1 MPAPASPSPSSTD
14 TYSYFQPPQDYF
26 WHWAEDN
33 SVVEWVNGTTIV
45 YREELAR
52 LLTSVAPGGLPP
64 LGATLL
70 LLAACHDGWRD
81 STDEIGILQG
91 VANNLSHTQP
101 PADELRFYIRVA
113 TGFLDIVRELPPELR
128 QGTAKEHLL
137 REVLGPNE
145 RQVPAREAQPL
156 AQQLS
161 QPNELIDP
169 AAFSPVP
176 SLSGLLFQRDLL
188 CFDRAARQFPTVHS
202 LELRLRTGL
211 DRLPK
216 PLPET
221 PAPPP
226 NHELPADLLAE
237 LAADAQTAGLAR
249 LVPHLRAALHLPQPA
264 RQAGDQ
270 PLGGVADLAN
280 RGPLDRLLLSE
291 LAQDD
296 LSLLARLAHGEAL
309 YLRREAPPLPQPLPR
324 VLLLDTTLQTWGL
337 PRVVGLA
344 AALALAPAAGPGPA
358 AALAFALGGRTAQPL
373 DLRTRPG
380 VVAALGH
387 LDPALHCG
395 AALPTLLPTLP
406 AATEAVLIT
415 EAQAARQPEFLAFLQ
430 AAPASLRFLLTVARN
445 GELVLHELAGGRRTM
460 LSTSQ
465 VNLEQTLFAPHLTPR
480 KAIPKTLAEVV
491 LPAFFEQEMPPL
503 FFPAASF
510 RPFGNA
516 VHYEAGRG
524 ALGITQQLRV
534 LYWPHDYLGA
544 LEALPMVEEG
554 TYHFG
559 FSNEHHRTIYLLVTQ
574 PNRGKPVLLI
584 LYTLRPWQNSWE
596 RVDLSEAPGA
606 INSQGKV
613 RYHKESFIL
622 ENGHLNLYVVDCQ
635 RPGLAFDSRTPL
647 PASLATHAPAGYF
660 NPGYGVLQKINR
672 LAISKNGNL
681 LLDNYELVAASA
693 TLLTW
698 QLASEPRQSSH
709 PAEPAGT
716 YPLATHSRVRLRRWV
731 WPDGSEAFADSR
743 GLLHLRSANAALPQL
758 TVVLATGRATTA
770 WEAGGHICGWS
781 YFTRLR
787 TSPGL
792 SPDVVLPADEFY
804 RQYLQPFLDHLR

>member
-1 MPAPASPSPSSTD
+1 MPTPASPSTGPTA
-14 TYSYFQPPQDYF
+14 TYFQPIQEYF

-33 SVVEWVNGTTIV
+33 SVVEWKNGTTIV
-45 YREELAR
+45 YREELAS
-52 LLTSVAPGGLPP
+52 LLTSLAPGGLPP
-64 LGATLL
+64 LGAVLL
-70 LLAACHDGWRD
+70 LLAACNSSWQD
-81 STDEIGILQG
+81 STDEILVLQG
-91 VANNLSHTQP
+91 VANNLSHTLP
-101 PADELRFYIRVA
+101 PEDELRFYIRVA
-113 TGFLDIVRELPPELR
+113 TGFLDIVAELPPELR
-128 QGTAKEHLL
+128 QGPAKEHLL

-145 RQVPAREAQPL
+145 RHVPAREAQQL

-161 QPNELIDP
+161 QPAELIDP
-169 AAFSPVP
+169 AIFSPAP
-176 SLSGLLFQRDLL
+176 SLSSLLFRHDLM

-211 DRLPK
+211 DQLPE
-216 PLPET
+216 PLPEV

-226 NHELPADLLAE
+226 NPELPADLLAE

-337 PRVVGLA
+337 PHVVGLA
-344 AALALAPAAGPGPA
+344 AALALAPASPGRA
-358 AALAFALGGRTAQPL
+358 AALAFALGGRLAQPL

-395 AALPTLLPTLP
+395 AALPALLPTLP
-406 AATEAVLIT
+406 TTAEAVLIT
-415 EAQAARQPEFLAFLQ
+415 EAQAARLPEFLAFLQ
-430 AAPASLRFLLTVARN
+430 AAPANLRFLLTVART
-445 GELVLHELAGGRRTM
+445 GELVLHELAGGRRTV
-460 LSTSQ
+460 LNTSQ
-465 VNLEQTLFAPHLTPR
+465 VDLENTLFAPRFVPR
-480 KAIPKTLAEVV
+480 KAIPKTLDEVV
-491 LPAFFEQEMPPL
+491 LPAFFGQELPPL
-503 FFPAASF
+503 FFPTTSF
-510 RPFGNA
+510 RPLGNA

-524 ALGITQQLRV
+524 ALGVTQQLRV

-554 TYHFG
+554 AYHFG
-559 FSNEHHRTIYLLVTQ
+559 FSTEHHRTIYLLVTQ
-574 PNRGKPVLLI
+574 PNRGKPALLV

-596 RVDLSEAPGA
+596 RVDLSEDPGA
-606 INSQGKV
+606 TNSRGKV

-622 ENGHLNLYVVDCQ
+622 EDSHRDLFVVDCQ
-635 RPGLAFDSRTPL
+635 RPGIVLDQSTPL
-647 PASLATHAPAGYF
+647 PASLATNPPRNYF

-672 LAISKNGNL
+672 LAISKQGNL
-681 LLDNYELVAASA
+681 LLDNYELVASSA

-698 QLASEPRQSSH
+698 QLAGEPRQSSH

-770 WEAGGHICGWS
+770 WEAGGRVCGWS
-781 YFTRLR
+781 YFTRLP

-792 SPDVVLPADEFY
+792 SPGVVLPADEFY

>member
-1 MPAPASPSPSSTD
+1 MPASASAAPSLTD
-14 TYSYFQPPQDYF
+14 TYSYFQPPQEYF

-33 SVVEWVNGTTIV
+33 SVVEWKNGTTIV
-45 YREELAR
+45 YREELAS
-52 LLTSVAPGGLPP
+52 LLTSLAPGGLPP
-64 LGATLL
+64 LGAVLL
-70 LLAACHDGWRD
+70 LLAACQSSWRD
-81 STDEIGILQG
+81 TTDEILVLQG
-91 VANNLSHTQP
+91 VANNLSHTLP
-101 PADELRFYIRVA
+101 PADELRFHIRVA
-113 TGFLDIVRELPPELR
+113 TSFLDIVCELPPELR
-128 QGTAKEHLL
+128 QGTAKAHLL

-145 RQVPAREAQPL
+145 RQVPARDARQL

-169 AAFSPVP
+169 AAFSPAP
-176 SLSGLLFQRDLL
+176 SLSGLLFQTDLL
-188 CFDRAARQFPTVHS
+188 CLDRAARQFPTVHS

-211 DRLPK
+211 DQLPE
-216 PLPET
+216 PLPEA

-226 NHELPADLLAE
+226 TPELPANLLAE
-237 LAADAQTAGLAR
+237 LAAEAQTAGLAR

-324 VLLLDTTLQTWGL
+324 VLLLDTTLPTWGL
-337 PRVVGLA
+337 PHVVGLA
-344 AALALAPAAGPGPA
+344 AALALAPAARPGQP
-358 AALAFALGGRTAQPL
+358 AALALALGERAAQPL

-395 AALPTLLPTLP
+395 AALPALLPTLP
-406 AATEAVLIT
+406 AAAEAVLIT
-415 EAQAARQPEFLAFLQ
+415 EAQAARQPAFLAFLQ
-430 AAPASLRFLLTVARN
+430 AAPASLRFLLTVARS
-445 GELVLHELAGGRRTM
+445 GELVLHELAGGRRTV

-465 VNLEQTLFAPHLTPR
+465 VDLEKTLFAPR
-480 KAIPKTLAEVV
+480 KPIPQTLAELV
-491 LPAFFEQEMPPL
+491 LPAFFEQATPPL
-503 FFPAASF
+503 FFPTASF
-510 RPFGNA
+510 RALGNM

-524 ALGITQQLRV
+524 AMGITQQLRV

-559 FSNEHHRTIYLLVTQ
+559 FSDAHHRTIYLLVTQ
-574 PNRGKPVLLI
+574 PNRGKPVLLV
-584 LYTLRPWQNSWE
+584 LYTLRPWENSWE
-596 RVDLSEAPGA
+596 RVDLSAAPHA
-606 INSQGKV
+606 TNSRGKV

-622 ENGHLNLYVVDCQ
+622 ENGQLNLVVDCQ
-635 RPGLAFDSRTPL
+635 QPGLALDTTPP
-647 PASLATHAPAGYF
+647 PALLATHPPRNYF
-660 NPGYGVLQKINR
+660 NPGYGVLQKVNR
-672 LAISKNGNL
+672 LAISKNGHL
-681 LLDNYELVAASA
+681 LLDNYELVATS
-693 TLLTW
+693 TTVLTW
-698 QLASEPRQSSH
+698 QLAGEPRQSSH
-709 PAEPAGT
+709 PAGPAGT

-743 GLLHLRSANAALPQL
+743 GLLHLRSANPALPQL
-758 TVVLATGRATTA
+758 TIVLATGRATAA
-770 WEAGGHICGWS
+770 WAASGQQCGWS

-787 TSPGL
+787 SSPGL
-792 SPDVVLPADEFY
+792 LPEQVLPADEFY
-804 RQYLQPFLDHLR
+804 GQYLQPFLDHLR